1 MKQLFTRSITG
12 LVYVALIV
20 GSLLLAPA
28 ISFPLLAIVLAIL
41 AISEF
46 HNLFTSPRKFCATD
60 MTDIAGVIMLIAP
73 LTFSPNPQGVMMS
86 LIFGLIWF
94 VVRSALQLR
103 AKAPAVTVFLTSMA
117 GATYIVA
124 PLYIISLMAV
134 FGMAKAVLALFI
146 MLWLNDTGAYC
157 VGSLMGHHRLCERLS
172 PKKSWE
178 GFWGGMFFTA
188 VGAVLLLPWYM
199 PGAPWIFGAAA
210 WIFGAAAGIIISIA
224 ATWGDLVES
233 MLKRSQGVK
242 DAGHILPGHGG
253 ILDRIDSLLL
263 AAPVFAVIQVIF
275 TFLHFFRI

>member
-20 GSLLLAPA
+20 GSLLFAPTV
-28 ISFPLLAIVLAIL
+28 SFPLLAIVLAL
-41 AISEF
+41 FAINEF
-46 HNLFTSPRKFCATD
+46 HNLFTPGRNFCATD
-60 MTDIAGVIMLIAP
+60 VTDIAGVVMFIAP
-73 LTFSPNPQGVMMS
+73 LTLCPGKSVMMS
-86 LIFGLIWF
+86 LSFGLIWF

-117 GATYIVA
+117 GAVYIVA
-124 PLYIISLMAV
+124 PLFILSFMTSM
-134 FGMAKAVLALFI
+134 GMAKAVLALFI

-157 VGSLMGHHRLCERLS
+157 VGSLMGRHRLCERLS

-178 GFWGGMFFTA
+178 GFWGGMLFTA
-188 VGAVLLLPWYM
+188 AGGALMTPWFM
-199 PGAPWIFGAAA
+199 GGATWIFGAV
-210 WIFGAAAGIIISIA
+210 AGIIISIA

-253 ILDRIDSLLL
+253 ILDRIDSLLI
-263 AAPVFAVIQVIF
+263 AAPVFAVMELIYYF
-275 TFLHFFRI
+275 SHLYSC

>member
-20 GSLLLAPA
+20 GSLLFAPGVL
-28 ISFPLLAIVLAIL
+28 FPLLAIVLAL
-41 AISEF
+41 FAISEF
-46 HNLFTSPRKFCATD
+46 HNLFTPSRAFCATD
-60 MTDIAGVIMLIAP
+60 MTDIAGVIALIAP
-73 LTFSPNPQGVMMS
+73 LTFSPGRQGVVAG

-117 GATYIVA
+117 GAVYIVV
-124 PLYIISLMAV
+124 PLYILSLMAV

-157 VGSLMGHHRLCERLS
+157 VGSLIGRRRLCERLS

-188 VGAVLLLPWYM
+188 VGAVVLMPWYLT
-199 PGAPWIFGAAA
+199 GCPWIFGA
-210 WIFGAAAGIIISIA
+210 FAGIVISIA

-263 AAPVFAVIQVIF
+263 AAPVFAVMGLIGYSISRFIF
-275 TFLHFFRI
+275 GY